1 MATIAKKPGFAFEK
15 LKYLLS
21 SLQKARIAYEEMA
34 STLKDR
40 QLQLTVFGLAQES
53 RQYATELD
61 SFVHTLGVEVELK
74 DIDIDCSKA
83 KWTENRETLG
93 ADDEKNIMRWCAKSE
108 SSMVKVY
115 REVLNEPY
123 LYEGIRKMIRYQL
136 NGIMHSFAQLKMLNA
151 SLRMR

>member
-1 MATIAKKPGFAFEK
+1 
-15 LKYLLS
+15 
-21 SLQKARIAYEEMA
+21 MA
-34 STLKDR
+34 SGLKDR

-61 SFVHTLGVEVELK
+61 SYVQTLGMSEELSEV
-74 DIDIDCSKA
+74 DIECSKA
-83 KWTENRETLG
+83 KWIENKEPVVPHE
-93 ADDEKNIMRWCAKSE
+93 EKDILRWCAKSE
-108 SSMVKVY
+108 RSMVSVY

-123 LYEGIRKMIRYQL
+123 LYEGIRRMIRYQL